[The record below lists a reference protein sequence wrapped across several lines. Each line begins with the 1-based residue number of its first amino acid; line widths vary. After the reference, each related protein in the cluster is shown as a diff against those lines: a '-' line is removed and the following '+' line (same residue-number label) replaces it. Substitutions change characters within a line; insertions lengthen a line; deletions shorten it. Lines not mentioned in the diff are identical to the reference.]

1 VDGHGGWF
9 PQPVISPAN
18 NEQVD
23 EVLCAGV
30 RDAEA
35 AATAARDRTW
45 ASLTAERRSEL
56 LHDWS
61 GAVAAAREELA
72 DLISADS
79 GKPIRQARG
88 EAEASAAAIRYFAGA
103 ADKPSG
109 AHPPQVLP
117 GWALVFREPIGTV
130 AAITPWNAPAFAP
143 AHKSA
148 GALAAGNN
156 VILKPSPL
164 APRAALL
171 LGRLALTAGIEPPA
185 LQVLPGGPELARALI
200 TSPDI
205 EGVSFTGST
214 ETGRL
219 VSTQAA
225 PLFKR
230 VVLELG
236 GKSPSVVFAD
246 ADLAAAAA
254 STVWGVFDINGEDCC
269 ARSRILVQRSAF
281 EPFLEALRQETEQLV
296 VGDPFDERTDV
307 GPLISREHR
316 ARVEGFLDPQACGP
330 EARIYG
336 GRRPDAPELQS
347 GNYLSPAVVAN
358 PELRGPLVTSE
369 VFGPVAS
376 VIPFDDEAEAI
387 ALANDTSYGLAASLW
402 TSDLKRA
409 MRVVNAFDC
418 GQVSVNT
425 DTSVRIQL
433 PFGGVKESGLG
444 RELGVHGMTAFQ
456 REKTVSLSLAP

>member
-1 VDGHGGWF
+1 M
-9 PQPVISPAN
+9 
-18 NEQVD
+18 
-23 EVLCAGV
+23 
-30 RDAEA
+30 
-35 AATAARDRTW
+35 
-45 ASLTAERRSEL
+45 
-56 LHDWS
+56 
-61 GAVAAAREELA
+61 
-72 DLISADS
+72 
-79 GKPIRQARG
+79 
-88 EAEASAAAIRYFAGA
+88 
-103 ADKPSG
+103 
-109 AHPPQVLP
+109 
-117 GWALVFREPIGTV
+117 
-130 AAITPWNAPAFAP
+130 
-143 AHKSA
+143 
-148 GALAAGNN
+148 
-156 VILKPSPL
+156 
-164 APRAALL
+164 
-171 LGRLALTAGIEPPA
+171 
-185 LQVLPGGPELARALI
+185 
-200 TSPDI
+200 
-205 EGVSFTGST
+205 SFTGST

-246 ADLAAAAA
+246 ADLAAAAV

-316 ARVEGFLDPQACGP
+316 ARVEGFLDPQSCGP

-358 PELRGPLVTSE
+358 PELGGRLVTNE

-387 ALANDTSYGLAASLW
+387 ALANHTSYGLAASLW

-444 RELGVHGMTAFQ
+444 RELGLHGMTAFQ